1 MIVWIPNECS
11 ISSRAVRPTLPF
23 LHNTSVTCFNLGV
36 ARKQSDKVKPLF
48 KNSIKRICDVSLLGW
63 SPINPAALHAPRC
76 YSVSHYLLPWKVN
89 DGSECV
95 FPPVALW
102 AAADE
107 GSPVWRLWSR
117 YCFEWFW
124 SSTDFLVEKD
134 NDYCVCQ
141 TPCNMT
147 RYGKELSMVKI
158 PSKASAKYL
167 AKKFNKTEQY
177 IGWVSLGRSQ
187 SFFFY

>member
-1 MIVWIPNECS
+1 MESERWQRFVLFLFLAEGLCLQVCLMLCS
-11 ISSRAVRPTLPF
+11 DPKWL
-23 LHNTSVTCFNLGV
+23 
-36 ARKQSDKVKPLF
+36 
-48 KNSIKRICDVSLLGW
+48 
-63 SPINPAALHAPRC
+63 
-76 YSVSHYLLPWKVN
+76 
-89 DGSECV
+89 
-95 FPPVALW
+95 
-102 AAADE
+102 
-107 GSPVWRLWSR
+107 
-117 YCFEWFW
+117 W

-177 IGWVSLGRSQ
+177 IG
-187 SFFFY
+187 

>member
-1 MIVWIPNECS
+1 MSEFQP
-11 ISSRAVRPTLPF
+11 SSQSVAGPLDQRRP
-23 LHNTSVTCFNLGV
+23 LHNTSVTCFNLS
-36 ARKQSDKVKPLF
+36 AAPEQSDKVKPLF
-48 KNSIKRICDVSLLGW
+48 KNSIRRICDVSVLGW
-63 SPINPAALHAPRC
+63 SPINPAALHAPQC
-76 YSVSHYLLPWKVN
+76 FNLSHYLLSWKVN
-89 DGSECV
+89 DGSKYVVPSVE
-95 FPPVALW
+95 FW
-102 AAADE
+102 APANE
-107 GSPVWRLWSR
+107 GPLVCRLWSR
-117 YCFEWFW
+117 YCFEWLW

-177 IGWVSLGRSQ
+177 IG
-187 SFFFY
+187 

>member
-1 MIVWIPNECS
+1 MESERWQQNVVFMSCAELFSAETESLCLQVCLILRS
-11 ISSRAVRPTLPF
+11 D
-23 LHNTSVTCFNLGV
+23 HNI
-36 ARKQSDKVKPLF
+36 F
-48 KNSIKRICDVSLLGW
+48 KWL
-63 SPINPAALHAPRC
+63 
-76 YSVSHYLLPWKVN
+76 
-89 DGSECV
+89 
-95 FPPVALW
+95 
-102 AAADE
+102 
-107 GSPVWRLWSR
+107 
-117 YCFEWFW
+117 W

-177 IGWVSLGRSQ
+177 IG
-187 SFFFY
+187 

>member
-1 MIVWIPNECS
+1 MSEF
-11 ISSRAVRPTLPF
+11 SSRAMRL
-23 LHNTSVTCFNLGV
+23 LHPLRNISVALTWNCFNL
-36 ARKQSDKVKPLF
+36 RQCWSKNNKVKLLF
-48 KNSIKRICDVSLLGW
+48 KNSIRKICDVSMLRW
-63 SPINPAALHAPRC
+63 YQINPMELFFPSLCIIASVIICFHGKWTMAAH
-76 YSVSHYLLPWKVN
+76 
-89 DGSECV
+89 
-95 FPPVALW
+95 VAFYCR
-102 AAADE
+102 
-107 GSPVWRLWSR
+107 VWRSFLTETESLCMQVCLILRSDHNIFKWL
-117 YCFEWFW
+117 W

-177 IGWVSLGRSQ
+177 IG
-187 SFFFY
+187 

>member
-1 MIVWIPNECS
+1 M
-11 ISSRAVRPTLPF
+11 L
-23 LHNTSVTCFNLGV
+23 
-36 ARKQSDKVKPLF
+36 KQNNKVKLLL
-48 KNSIKRICDVSLLGW
+48 KNSIRMICDMSLLRWYQKKKSHSFFFSLLCIIASVIICFHGKW
-63 SPINPAALHAPRC
+63 TMAAN
-76 YSVSHYLLPWKVN
+76 V
-89 DGSECV
+89 V
-95 FPPVALW
+95 FHRVQIFLAGT
-102 AAADE
+102 E
-107 GSPVWRLWSR
+107 RLWMQVCLILGSDR
-117 YCFEWFW
+117 NIFKWLW

-177 IGWVSLGRSQ
+177 IG
-187 SFFFY
+187 

>member
-1 MIVWIPNECS
+1 MESERWQQFSFLVPSPCRVQRYFWQKPESLRVGFVWFS
-11 ISSRAVRPTLPF
+11 
-23 LHNTSVTCFNLGV
+23 G
-36 ARKQSDKVKPLF
+36 SDHVIF
-48 KNSIKRICDVSLLGW
+48 K
-63 SPINPAALHAPRC
+63 
-76 YSVSHYLLPWKVN
+76 
-89 DGSECV
+89 
-95 FPPVALW
+95 
-102 AAADE
+102 
-107 GSPVWRLWSR
+107 RL
-117 YCFEWFW
+117 W

-177 IGWVSLGRSQ
+177 IGWVSFSSISSPDL
-187 SFFFY
+187 SFFFLSVDGWVQCRMFWVSIVHLQCNDNENKVCDVVFYHASRGRVWGTLPSVLSSEKTSWS

>member
-1 MIVWIPNECS
+1 MTLISDSAEAKKKIIKWNYCLKIP
-11 ISSRAVRPTLPF
+11 SRRFV
-23 LHNTSVTCFNLGV
+23 LHWN
-36 ARKQSDKVKPLF
+36 Q
-48 KNSIKRICDVSLLGW
+48 
-63 SPINPAALHAPRC
+63 INPAEVFLLLP
-76 YSVSHYLLPWKVN
+76 SGFSHYLLSWKVN

-95 FPPVALW
+95 VLVCAEIFLAGPLCAGLF
-102 AAADE
+102 D
-107 GSPVWRLWSR
+107 SPWWSQ
-117 YCFEWFW
+117 YIYFFLKWLW

-177 IGWVSLGRSQ
+177 IG
-187 SFFFY
+187 